1 MAGLDPAIHVPD
13 TISARAAEA
22 WITGSSP
29 VMTILKW
36 ANRSMNFDLTEE
48 QRLLRDSVERLL
60 ADHYGFDKRRAYL
73 AEPEGWSRGLWAQ
86 YAELGL
92 LGLPFP
98 EDYGGFGGGPI
109 EVMLVMA
116 AFGRV
121 LALEPYLA
129 TVVLGGT
136 ALRLAGNDEQKSAI
150 LPQVAEGG
158 MILAFAHGERQ
169 ARYDLTDVLTTAKPK
184 GGGWV
189 LDGAKTVVLQGDSA
203 QRLIVSAR
211 TSGERDDPNGITLF
225 LVDAAANGVARR
237 SYPMRDG
244 TQAAEISLSG
254 VEVGEEEVLGEVG
267 AAFPVIERVVEAG
280 IAATA
285 AEAVGAMEAMQ
296 AMTLEY
302 LKTRTQFGR
311 PIGQNQVLQHCA
323 TEMLMELERGRSMA
337 MLAAM
342 MVEEPDAAERA
353 HNIAMSKVGVGQAS
367 KFVSQNAI
375 QLHGGIGMTEEYAVG
390 HYFRR
395 CMVIEHTFGDT
406 AHHLSCLAEQVR

>member
-1 MAGLDPAIHVPD
+1 MDF
-13 TISARAAEA
+13 E
-22 WITGSSP
+22 
-29 VMTILKW
+29 
-36 ANRSMNFDLTEE
+36 LTEE

-60 ADHYGFDKRRAYL
+60 ADHYGFDKRRGYL
-73 AEPEGWSRGLWAQ
+73 AEPEGWSRSLWAQ

-92 LGLPFP
+92 LGLPFA

-109 EVMLVMA
+109 DVMLVTE

-136 ALRLAGNDEQKSAI
+136 ALRLAGSEAQKVAL

-158 MILAFAHGERQ
+158 LILAFAHGERQ
-169 ARYDLTDVLTTAKPK
+169 ARYDLSDVLTTARPK
-184 GGGWV
+184 GSGWV
-189 LDGAKTVVLQGDSA
+189 LDGAKSVVLHGDSA
-203 QRLIVSAR
+203 QRLVVSAR

-225 LVDAAANGVARR
+225 ILDAAANGVARR
-237 SYPMRDG
+237 AYPMRDG
-244 TQAAEISLSG
+244 TRAAEISLSD
-254 VEVGEEEVLGEVG
+254 VEVSSDEVLGEIG
-267 AAFPVIERVVEAG
+267 AAFPVIERIVEAG

-302 LKTRTQFGR
+302 LKTRQQFGR
-311 PIGQNQVLQHCA
+311 PIGDNQALQHRA

-342 MVEEPDAAERA
+342 MVDEPDAAERTR
-353 HNIAMSKVGVGQAS
+353 NIAMAKVGVDQAS

-395 CMVIEHTFGDT
+395 CMAIEHTFGDT
-406 AHHLSCLAEQVR
+406 AHHLSRLADQVR

>member
-1 MAGLDPAIHVPD
+1 MD
-13 TISARAAEA
+13 
-22 WITGSSP
+22 
-29 VMTILKW
+29 
-36 ANRSMNFDLTEE
+36 FDLTEE

-60 ADHYGFDKRRAYL
+60 ADHYGFDKRRSYL
-73 AEPEGWSRGLWAQ
+73 AQPEGWSRGLWAQ

-109 EVMLVMA
+109 EVMLVME

-136 ALRLAGNDEQKSAI
+136 AMRLAGGEEQKASM
-150 LPQVAEGG
+150 LPQIAEGEL
-158 MILAFAHGERQ
+158 ILAFAHGERQ
-169 ARYDLTDVLTTAKPK
+169 SRYDLTDVLTTAKPK
-184 GGGWV
+184 GSGWV
-189 LDGAKTVVLQGDSA
+189 LDGAKSVVLHGDSA
-203 QRLIVSAR
+203 QRLILSAR
-211 TSGERDDPNGITLF
+211 NSGERDDPDGITLF
-225 LVDAAANGVARR
+225 LVNAASNGVARR
-237 SYPMRDG
+237 AYPMRDG
-244 TQAAEISLSG
+244 TRAAEISLSG
-254 VEVGEEEVLGEVG
+254 VEVGEEDVLGEVG
-267 AAFPVIERVVEAG
+267 AGFPVIERVVEAG

-285 AEAVGAMEAMQ
+285 AEAVGAMETMQ

-302 LKTRTQFGR
+302 LRTRTQFGR
-311 PIGQNQVLQHCA
+311 PIGQNQVLQHRA

-342 MVEEPDAAERA
+342 MVEEPDPAERA
-353 HNIAMSKVGVGQAS
+353 HNIAMAKVGVGQAS

-406 AHHLSCLAEQVR
+406 AHHLSRLAEQVR

>member
-1 MAGLDPAIHVPD
+1 MDFEL
-13 TISARAAEA
+13 S
-22 WITGSSP
+22 
-29 VMTILKW
+29 
-36 ANRSMNFDLTEE
+36 EE

-60 ADHYGFDKRRAYL
+60 ADHYAFDKRRAYL
-73 AEPEGWSRGLWAQ
+73 AEPEGWSRALWAQ

-92 LGLPFP
+92 LGLPFA
-98 EDYGGFGGGPI
+98 ENYGGFGGGPVD
-109 EVMLVMA
+109 VMVVME

-136 ALRLAGNDEQKSAI
+136 ALRFAGSEAQKSAL
-150 LPQVAEGG
+150 LPQIANGELV
-158 MILAFAHGERQ
+158 LAFAHGERQ
-169 ARYDLTDVLTTAKPK
+169 ARYDLTDVLTTATPK
-184 GGGWV
+184 AGGWIV
-189 LDGAKTVVLQGDSA
+189 DGAKSVVLHGDSA

-211 TSGERDDPNGITLF
+211 TAGERDDVDGITLF
-225 LVDAAANGVARR
+225 IVDAASTGVARR

-244 TQAAEISLSG
+244 TRAAEISLSG
-254 VEVGEEEVLGEVG
+254 VEVGEEDVLGEVG
-267 AAFPVIERVVEAG
+267 GAFPVIERVVEAG

-285 AEAVGAMEAMQ
+285 AEAVGAMETMQ

-302 LKTRTQFGR
+302 LKTRQQFGR
-311 PIGQNQVLQHCA
+311 PIGDNQALQHRA

-342 MVEEPDAAERA
+342 MVEEPDPAERA
-353 HNIAMSKVGVGQAS
+353 RNIAMAKVGVGQAS

-406 AHHLSCLAEQVR
+406 AHHLSRLAEQVR

>member
-1 MAGLDPAIHVPD
+1 MDFEL
-13 TISARAAEA
+13 S
-22 WITGSSP
+22 
-29 VMTILKW
+29 
-36 ANRSMNFDLTEE
+36 EE
-48 QRLLRDSVERLL
+48 QRLLRDSVARLL
-60 ADHYGFDKRRAYL
+60 ADHYGFDKRRGYL
-73 AEPEGWSRGLWAQ
+73 AEPEGWSRSLWAQ

-92 LGLPFP
+92 LGLPFA

-109 EVMLVMA
+109 DVMLVTE

-136 ALRLAGNDEQKSAI
+136 ALRLAGSEAQKVAL

-158 MILAFAHGERQ
+158 LILAFAHGERQ
-169 ARYDLTDVLTTAKPK
+169 ARYDLSDVLTTARPK
-184 GGGWV
+184 GSGWV
-189 LDGAKTVVLQGDSA
+189 LDGAKSVVLHGDSA
-203 QRLIVSAR
+203 QRLVVSAR

-225 LVDAAANGVARR
+225 ILDAAANGVARR
-237 SYPMRDG
+237 AYPMRDG
-244 TQAAEISLSG
+244 TRAAEISLSD
-254 VEVGEEEVLGEVG
+254 VEVSSDEVLGEIG
-267 AAFPVIERVVEAG
+267 AAFPVIERIVEAG

-302 LKTRTQFGR
+302 LKTRQQFGR
-311 PIGQNQVLQHCA
+311 PIGDNQALQHRA

-342 MVEEPDAAERA
+342 MVDEPDAAERTR
-353 HNIAMSKVGVGQAS
+353 NIAMAKVGVDQAS

-375 QLHGGIGMTEEYAVG
+375 QLHDGIGMTEEYAVG

-395 CMVIEHTFGDT
+395 CMAIEHTFGDT
-406 AHHLSCLAEQVR
+406 AHHLSRLADQVR

>member
-1 MAGLDPAIHVPD
+1 MDFEL
-13 TISARAAEA
+13 S
-22 WITGSSP
+22 
-29 VMTILKW
+29 
-36 ANRSMNFDLTEE
+36 EE
-48 QRLLRDSVERLL
+48 QRLLRDSVARLL
-60 ADHYGFDKRRAYL
+60 ADHYGFDKRRGYL
-73 AEPEGWSRGLWAQ
+73 AEPEGWSRSLWAQ

-92 LGLPFP
+92 LGLPFA

-109 EVMLVMA
+109 DVMLVTE

-136 ALRLAGNDEQKSAI
+136 ALRLAGSEAQKVAL

-158 MILAFAHGERQ
+158 LILAFAHGERQ
-169 ARYDLTDVLTTAKPK
+169 ARYDLSDVLTTAKPK
-184 GGGWV
+184 GSGWV
-189 LDGAKTVVLQGDSA
+189 LDGAKSVVLHGDSA
-203 QRLIVSAR
+203 QRLVVSAR

-225 LVDAAANGVARR
+225 ILDAAANGVARR
-237 SYPMRDG
+237 AYPMRDG
-244 TQAAEISLSG
+244 TRAAEISLSD
-254 VEVGEEEVLGEVG
+254 VEVSSDEVLGEIG
-267 AAFPVIERVVEAG
+267 AAFPVIERIVEAG

-302 LKTRTQFGR
+302 LKTRQQFGR
-311 PIGQNQVLQHCA
+311 PIGDNQALQHRA

-342 MVEEPDAAERA
+342 MVDEPDAAERTR
-353 HNIAMSKVGVGQAS
+353 NIAMAKVGVDQAS

-395 CMVIEHTFGDT
+395 CMAIEHTFGDT
-406 AHHLSCLAEQVR
+406 AHHLSRLADQVR

>member
-1 MAGLDPAIHVPD
+1 MD
-13 TISARAAEA
+13 
-22 WITGSSP
+22 
-29 VMTILKW
+29 
-36 ANRSMNFDLTEE
+36 FDLTEE

-60 ADHYGFDKRRAYL
+60 ADHYGFDKRRSYL
-73 AEPEGWSRGLWAQ
+73 AQPEGWSRGLWAQ

-109 EVMLVMA
+109 EVMLVME

-136 ALRLAGNDEQKSAI
+136 AMRLAGGEEQKASM
-150 LPQVAEGG
+150 LPQIAEGEL
-158 MILAFAHGERQ
+158 ILAFAHGERQ
-169 ARYDLTDVLTTAKPK
+169 SRYDLTDVLTTAKPK
-184 GGGWV
+184 GSGWV
-189 LDGAKTVVLQGDSA
+189 LDGAKSVVLHGDSA
-203 QRLIVSAR
+203 QRLILSAR
-211 TSGERDDPNGITLF
+211 NSGERDDPDGITLF
-225 LVDAAANGVARR
+225 LVNAASNGVARR

-244 TQAAEISLSG
+244 TRAAEISLSG
-254 VEVGEEEVLGEVG
+254 VEVGEQDVLGEVG
-267 AAFPVIERVVEAG
+267 AGFPVIERVVEAG

-285 AEAVGAMEAMQ
+285 AEAVGAMETMQ

-302 LKTRTQFGR
+302 LKTRQQFGR
-311 PIGQNQVLQHCA
+311 PIGQNQVLQHRA

-342 MVEEPDAAERA
+342 MVEEPDPAERA
-353 HNIAMSKVGVGQAS
+353 HNIAMAKVGVGQAS

-406 AHHLSCLAEQVR
+406 AHHLSRLAGQVR

>member
-1 MAGLDPAIHVPD
+1 MD
-13 TISARAAEA
+13 
-22 WITGSSP
+22 
-29 VMTILKW
+29 
-36 ANRSMNFDLTEE
+36 FDLTDE
-48 QRLLRDSVERLL
+48 QRLLRESVERLL

-73 AEPEGWSRGLWAQ
+73 AEPDGWSRDLWAQ

-109 EVMLVMA
+109 EVMLVME

-136 ALRLAGNDEQKSAI
+136 ALRLTGNEEQKSAI
-150 LPQVAEGG
+150 LPQIAEGG
-158 MILAFAHGERQ
+158 LILAFAHGERQ
-169 ARYDLTDVLTTAKPK
+169 ARYDLADVLTTAKPK

-189 LDGAKTVVLQGDSA
+189 LDGAKSVALHGDSA
-203 QRLIVSAR
+203 QHLVVSAR
-211 TSGERDDPNGITLF
+211 TAGDRGDSDGITLF
-225 LVDAAANGVARR
+225 LVDAAANGIVRR

-244 TQAAEISLSG
+244 TRAAEISLSA
-254 VEVGEEEVLGEVG
+254 VEVSVEDVLGEVG
-267 AAFPVIERVVEAG
+267 AGFPVIERVVEAG

-285 AEAVGAMEAMQ
+285 AEAVGAMQAMQ
-296 AMTLEY
+296 EMTLEY

-311 PIGQNQVLQHCA
+311 PIGQNQVLQHRA

-342 MVEEPDAAERA
+342 MVEEPDAAERT
-353 HNIAMSKVGVGQAS
+353 HNIAMAKVGVGQAS
-367 KFVSQNAI
+367 KFISQNAI

-406 AHHLSCLAEQVR
+406 AHHLSRLADQVQ